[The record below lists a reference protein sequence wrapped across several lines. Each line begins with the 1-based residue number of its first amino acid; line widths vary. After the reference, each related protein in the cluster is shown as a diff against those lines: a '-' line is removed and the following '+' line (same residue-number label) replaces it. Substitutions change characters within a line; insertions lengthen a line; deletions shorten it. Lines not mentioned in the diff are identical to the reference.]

1 LISAIFDTIS
11 DVVTSMTAVIVDIF
25 ESFVGIFY
33 DSAATE
39 LTLFGTLALIGAG
52 VGLVYWAL
60 GLVQGLF
67 NVR

>member
-1 LISAIFDTIS
+1 MITAIFDTIA
-11 DVVTSMTAVIVDIF
+11 DVVTAMTGVIVDIF
-25 ESFVGIFY
+25 ESFVAIFY
-33 DSAATE
+33 DSATTS

-60 GLVQGLF
+60 GLVRGLF